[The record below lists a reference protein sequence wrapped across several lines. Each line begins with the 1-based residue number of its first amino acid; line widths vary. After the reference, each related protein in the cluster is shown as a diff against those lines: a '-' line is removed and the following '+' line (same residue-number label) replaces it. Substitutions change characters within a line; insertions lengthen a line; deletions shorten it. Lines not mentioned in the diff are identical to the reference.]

1 VEAHH
6 KLSASNNSKIIFM
19 NPGELNEAI
28 GNLMEDDL
36 DNTPRD
42 SSASR
47 KLKIVKPD
55 MSKKQDNDIS
65 NSAS

>member
-1 VEAHH
+1 
-6 KLSASNNSKIIFM
+6 M